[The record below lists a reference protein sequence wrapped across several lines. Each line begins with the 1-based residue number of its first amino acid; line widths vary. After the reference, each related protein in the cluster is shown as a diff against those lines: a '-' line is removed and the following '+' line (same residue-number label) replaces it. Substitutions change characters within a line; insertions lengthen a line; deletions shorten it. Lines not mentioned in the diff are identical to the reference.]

1 MLVILKITLIFTV
14 LTCVVFIR
22 LNNPILYY
30 LYLLIILK
38 YLVQHLFLLNLK
50 SGTKRLGYSL
60 MINFKR
66 NFWCQKNHIATQI
79 FVKKYRNQNYVE
91 FFFRRTFLTDFKI
104 RKGYILKRQ
113 RRIHSWYKHYI
124 IIRWIHSLA
133 LFVTIKKQAFQ
144 KSY

>member
-66 NFWCQKNHIATQI
+66 NFWCQKNHIAIQI

-91 FFFRRTFLTDFKI
+91 FFFPSYVFNRLQNKERLYTEKTTKNSLMVQALYYYTMDSLTDPFCDN
-104 RKGYILKRQ
+104 
-113 RRIHSWYKHYI
+113 
-124 IIRWIHSLA
+124 
-133 LFVTIKKQAFQ
+133 
-144 KSY
+144 